1 MLSFGTVWKLNPG
14 FWSSWLTWRQEQ
26 HNEGWESGGK
36 GAQKYGRRE
45 NVVGETGDSDPLS
58 HPPPPPPTK
67 NPGWLTWRRE
77 QHNEGR
83 ESGGKGTQKYGRREN
98 VVGETGDSDPPVPS
112 SPPPPNTQKFAPI
125 KNFLV
130 RCLVRCKGCSLVG
143 WVLLRGCVNTAQI
156 LHVFLQP
163 GWSEKYLVRLAEAF
177 FIG

>member
-1 MLSFGTVWKLNPG
+1 MRPSSLQRDVRSDGQTRLAKLSLRKMTCNNFHRVPMIPAKTKARKWTRMLSFGTIWKLNPG
-14 FWSSWLTWRQEQ
+14 FWSSWLTWRWKQ
-26 HNEGWESGGK
+26 HNEGRESGGK

-58 HPPPPPPTK
+58 HPPPP
-67 NPGWLTWRRE
+67 
-77 QHNEGR
+77 
-83 ESGGKGTQKYGRREN
+83 
-98 VVGETGDSDPPVPS
+98 
-112 SPPPPNTQKFAPI
+112 TQKFAPI

-143 WVLLRGCVNTAQI
+143 CVLLRGYVNTAQI

-163 GWSEKYLVRLAEAF
+163 SWSEKYLVGLAEAF